1 MVREVKLLSYIPD
14 FLKEYRE
21 MKVLQQVMEP
31 EIQEMEDETE
41 LLFGNQFISTAEERG
56 LRLYEKMLGMQVFA
70 DDTLED
76 RSFKVL
82 SMWSRMIPYTRT
94 ALRKRLN
101 ILCGEDGY
109 SLIIDP
115 GKVLIVRVALKSKS
129 CFDEVKK
136 VLEEF
141 VPCNMVIDLQLLYN
155 QHEMLKQ
162 FTHRQLGAWS
172 HRQIRNEV
180 LDYE

>member
-94 ALRKRLN
+94 ALRKR
-101 ILCGEDGY
+101 D
-109 SLIIDP
+109 
-115 GKVLIVRVALKSKS
+115 RKS
-129 CFDEVKK
+129 V
-136 VLEEF
+136 V
-141 VPCNMVIDLQLLYN
+141 
-155 QHEMLKQ
+155 
-162 FTHRQLGAWS
+162 
-172 HRQIRNEV
+172 
-180 LDYE
+180 